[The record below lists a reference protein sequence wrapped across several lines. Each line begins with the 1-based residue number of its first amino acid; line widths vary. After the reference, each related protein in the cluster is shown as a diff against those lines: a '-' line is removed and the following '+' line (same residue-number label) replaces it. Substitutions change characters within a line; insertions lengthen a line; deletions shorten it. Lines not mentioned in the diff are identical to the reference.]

1 MYIPSAFNED
11 DLATLHRQIEGTR
24 LAVLVTFGSRGL
36 QANHVPLLLSPE
48 QGPNGTLHGHLSK
61 ANPQWREM
69 EAGAEAL
76 VIFSGPDAYVSP
88 SFYPSKA
95 EHGQAV
101 PTWNYLAI
109 HAYGVPEVIHDSERL
124 RALVSTLT
132 AKHEADRPQ
141 PWTLEDAP
149 AEYIAKML
157 NAIVGFTIPISRLEG
172 KRKLTQ
178 NRSAADI
185 AGVQAGLAASSELN
199 DNEIAQLMRQGES
212 ND

>member
-11 DLATLHRQIEGTR
+11 DLASLHRQIEGTR

-36 QANHVPLLLSPE
+36 QANHVPLLFNPD

-76 VIFSGPDAYVSP
+76 VIFPGPDAYVSP

-109 HAYGVPEVIHDSERL
+109 HAYGFPEVLHDTDRL
-124 RALVSTLT
+124 RELVSTLT
-132 AKHEADRPQ
+132 AKHEAGRPQ

>member
-24 LAVLVTFGSRGL
+24 LAVLVTFGTRGL
-36 QANHVPLLLSPE
+36 QANHVPLLFNPD

-76 VIFSGPDAYVSP
+76 VIFPGPDAYVSP

-109 HAYGVPEVIHDSERL
+109 HAYGIPEVFHDADRL
-124 RALVSTLT
+124 RDLVSTLT
-132 AKHEADRPQ
+132 AKHEAGRPQ

-149 AEYIAKML
+149 ADYIAKML
-157 NAIVGFTIPISRLEG
+157 NAIVGFAIPITRLEG

-185 AGVQAGLAASSELN
+185 AGVQKGLAASSELN

>member
-24 LAVLVTFGSRGL
+24 LAILVTFGSRGL
-36 QANHVPLLLSPE
+36 QANHVPLLFNPD
-48 QGPNGTLHGHLSK
+48 QGTNGTLHGHLSK

-76 VIFSGPDAYVSP
+76 VIFPGPDAYVSP
-88 SFYPSKA
+88 TFYPSKA

-109 HAYGVPEVIHDSERL
+109 HAYGIPEVFHDAQRL
-124 RALVSTLT
+124 RELVSILT
-132 AKHEADRPQ
+132 AKHEAGRPQ

-149 AEYIAKML
+149 PDYIAKML
-157 NAIVGFTIPISRLEG
+157 NAIVGFTIPITRLEG

>member
-24 LAVLVTFGSRGL
+24 LAILVTFGTRGL
-36 QANHVPLLLSPE
+36 QANHVPLLFNPD
-48 QGPNGTLHGHLSK
+48 QGPHGTLHGHLSRG
-61 ANPQWREM
+61 NPQWREM
-69 EAGAEAL
+69 EAGAEML
-76 VIFSGPDAYVSP
+76 VIFPGPDAYVSP

-95 EHGQAV
+95 EHGEAV

-109 HAYGVPEVIHDSERL
+109 HAYGVPEVFHDADRL
-124 RALVSTLT
+124 RDLVSTLT
-132 AKHEADRPQ
+132 AKHEAGRPK
-141 PWTLEDAP
+141 PWTLEEAP
-149 AEYIAKML
+149 AAFIAQKL
-157 NAIVGFTIPISRLEG
+157 RGIVGFAIPVTRLEG

>member
-11 DLATLHRQIEGTR
+11 DLAALHRQIEGTR

-36 QANHVPLLLSPE
+36 QANHVPLLFYPD
-48 QGPNGTLHGHLSK
+48 QGPNGTLQGHLSK

-76 VIFSGPDAYVSP
+76 VIFPGPDAYVSP

-109 HAYGVPEVIHDSERL
+109 HAYGIPEVIHGSERL
-124 RALVSTLT
+124 RELVSTLT
-132 AKHEADRPQ
+132 AKHEAGRPQ

-149 AEYIAKML
+149 ADYIAKML

-185 AGVQAGLAASSELN
+185 AGVQAGLAASRELN

>member
-11 DLATLHRQIEGTR
+11 DLASLHRQIEGTR

-36 QANHVPLLLSPE
+36 QANHVPLLFNPD

-76 VIFSGPDAYVSP
+76 VIFPGPDAYVSP

-109 HAYGVPEVIHDSERL
+109 HAYGIPEVFHDTDRL
-124 RALVSTLT
+124 RELVSTLT

>member
-24 LAVLVTFGSRGL
+24 LAILVTFGTRGL
-36 QANHVPLLLSPE
+36 QANHVPLLFNPD
-48 QGPNGTLHGHLSK
+48 QGPHGTLHGHLSR

-69 EAGAEAL
+69 EAGAEML
-76 VIFSGPDAYVSP
+76 VMFPGPDAYVSP

-95 EHGQAV
+95 EHGEAV

-109 HAYGVPEVIHDSERL
+109 HAYGVPEVFHDADRL
-124 RALVSTLT
+124 RDLVSTLT
-132 AKHEADRPQ
+132 AKHEAGRPK
-141 PWTLEDAP
+141 PWTLEEAP
-149 AEYIAKML
+149 ADFIAQKL
-157 NAIVGFTIPISRLEG
+157 RGIVGFAIPITRLEG

-199 DNEIAQLMRQGES
+199 DNEIARLMRQGES

>member
-11 DLATLHRQIEGTR
+11 DLASLHRQIEGTR

-36 QANHVPLLLSPE
+36 QANHVPLLFNPD

-76 VIFSGPDAYVSP
+76 VIFPGPDAYVSP

-109 HAYGVPEVIHDSERL
+109 HAYGIPEVFHDTDRL
-124 RALVSTLT
+124 RELVSTLT
-132 AKHEADRPQ
+132 AKHEAGRPQ

>member
-24 LAVLVTFGSRGL
+24 LAILVTFGSRGL
-36 QANHVPLLLSPE
+36 QANHVPLLFNPD

-76 VIFSGPDAYVSP
+76 VIFPGPDAYVSP
-88 SFYPSKA
+88 TFYPSKA

-109 HAYGVPEVIHDSERL
+109 HAYGIPEVFHDAQRL
-124 RALVSTLT
+124 RELVSILT
-132 AKHEADRPQ
+132 AKHEAGRPQ

-149 AEYIAKML
+149 PDYIAKML
-157 NAIVGFTIPISRLEG
+157 NAIVGFTIPITRLEG

>member
-11 DLATLHRQIEGTR
+11 DVATLHRQIEGTR

-36 QANHVPLLLSPE
+36 QANHVPLLFNPD

-76 VIFSGPDAYVSP
+76 VIFPGPDAYVSP

-109 HAYGVPEVIHDSERL
+109 HAYGIPEVFHDSDRL
-124 RALVSTLT
+124 RELVSTLT
-132 AKHEADRPQ
+132 AKHEAGRPQ

-199 DNEIAQLMRQGES
+199 DNEIAQLMPRREQ
-212 ND
+212 

>member
-11 DLATLHRQIEGTR
+11 DLTTLHRQIESTR
-24 LAVLVTFGSRGL
+24 LGILVTNGPRGL
-36 QANHVPLLLSPE
+36 LANHIPLLLSPE
-48 QGPNGTLHGHLSK
+48 QGPYGTLYGHLAK
-61 ANPQWREM
+61 ANPQWQEL
-69 EAGAEAL
+69 ATGTEAL
-76 VIFSGPDAYVSP
+76 LIFPGPDAYVSP

-109 HAYGVPEVIHDSERL
+109 HAYGTAEVFHDAHRL
-124 RALVSTLT
+124 RNLVSALT
-132 AKHEADRPQ
+132 EKHEAGRAK

-149 AEYIAKML
+149 ADYIDKML
-157 NAIVGFTIPISRLEG
+157 GAIVGFVVPISRLEG

-185 AGVQAGLAASSELN
+185 AGVRDSLAASVEPN
-199 DNEIAQLMRQGES
+199 DNEVSRLMR
-212 ND
+212 

>member
-11 DLATLHRQIEGTR
+11 DLANLHRQIEGTR

-36 QANHVPLLLSPE
+36 QANHVPLLFNPD

-76 VIFSGPDAYVSP
+76 VIFPGPDAYVSP

-95 EHGQAV
+95 EHGLAV

-109 HAYGVPEVIHDSERL
+109 HAYGIPEVLHDSDRL
-124 RALVSTLT
+124 RELVSTLT
-132 AKHEADRPQ
+132 AKHEAGRPQ

>member
-11 DLATLHRQIEGTR
+11 DLATLHRQIEATR
-24 LAVLVTFGSRGL
+24 LAVLVTFGARGL

-48 QGPNGTLHGHLSK
+48 QGPYGTLYGHLSK
-61 ANPQWREM
+61 ANPQWQEM

-76 VIFSGPDAYVSP
+76 LIFPGPDAYVSP

-109 HAYGVPEVIHDSERL
+109 HAYGIPEVFHDAHRL
-124 RALVSTLT
+124 RNLVSALT
-132 AKHEADRPQ
+132 DKHEAGRPK
-141 PWTLEDAP
+141 PWTLEEAP
-149 AEYIAKML
+149 ADYIAKML
-157 NAIVGFTIPISRLEG
+157 SAIVGFVIPISRLEG

-185 AGVQAGLAASSELN
+185 AGVRDGLAASPELN
-199 DNEIAQLMRQGES
+199 DNEIARLMR
-212 ND
+212 

>member
-11 DLATLHRQIEGTR
+11 DLASLHRQIEGTR

-36 QANHVPLLLSPE
+36 QANHVPLLFNPD

-76 VIFSGPDAYVSP
+76 VIFPGPDAYVSP

-95 EHGQAV
+95 EHGLAV

-109 HAYGVPEVIHDSERL
+109 HAYGIPEVLHDSDRL
-124 RALVSTLT
+124 RELVSTLT
-132 AKHEADRPQ
+132 AKHEAGRPQ

>member
-1 MYIPSAFNED
+1 LSKEKLMYLPSAFIEA

-24 LAVLVTFGSRGL
+24 LATLVTFGERGL
-36 QANHVPLLLSPE
+36 QANHVPLLLNPE
-48 QGPNGTLHGHLSK
+48 EGPNGTLHGHLSK

-69 EAGAEAL
+69 EAGAEML
-76 VIFSGPDAYVSP
+76 VIFQGPDAYVSP

-109 HAYGVPEVIHDSERL
+109 HAYGIPEVVHDVDRL
-124 RALVSTLT
+124 RTLVSTLT
-132 AKHEADRPQ
+132 AKHEAGRPK

-149 AEYIAKML
+149 ADYIAKML
-157 NAIVGFTIPISRLEG
+157 NAIVGFTIPIGRLEG

-185 AGVQAGLAASSELN
+185 AGVREGLAASSELN
-199 DNEIAQLMRQGES
+199 DNEIARLMR
-212 ND
+212 